1 MHGLSVCERL
11 RQFRKLFALLVL
23 EIYANYVDR
32 WRGSDR
38 TRESLAKAKT
48 VCRGRKLHA
57 RNRLTAAVNDST
69 FKYIYIYFSLVLYRF
84 FSIGEKKI
92 SFSSRMS
99 KRSKKRTSFVGL
111 HSLVRFF
118 HTFFH
123 STFIHSRNYVI
134 ILSAPMLYV
143 VSVFRTVNV
152 YDLSRFIPYIFYIF
166 SPFFYEEP
174 DAQKKRY
181 QSSFFESNPYSSLP
195 HRRKYVVVT
204 GSKRISHVSSSRRTL
219 IPRSR
224 RERERTAVYLFQ
236 NERASSNSRL
246 WKTIL
251 LGLLA

>member
-69 FKYIYIYFSLVLYRF
+69 FKYIYIYIFLSFYIASSLSVRKKYPFPPECRNVRKKEQVSLVC
-84 FSIGEKKI
+84 I
-92 SFSSRMS
+92 
-99 KRSKKRTSFVGL
+99 
-111 HSLVRFF
+111 HSYD
-118 HTFFH
+118 FFH

-174 DAQKKRY
+174 DAQEKRY

-224 RERERTAVYLFQ
+224 RERKNRGLPLP
-236 NERASSNSRL
+236 ERARFL
-246 WKTIL
+246 
-251 LGLLA
+251 

>member
-38 TRESLAKAKT
+38 TRENLAKAKT

-69 FKYIYIYFSLVLYRF
+69 FKYIYIYIFFSRFISLLLYRW
-84 FSIGEKKI
+84 EKNILFLPNVEKC
-92 SFSSRMS
+92 
-99 KRSKKRTSFVGL
+99 SKKRTSFVGL

-174 DAQKKRY
+174 DAQEKRY

-224 RERERTAVYLFQ
+224 RERKNRGLPLS
-236 NERASSNSRL
+236 ERARFL
-246 WKTIL
+246 
-251 LGLLA
+251 